1 MLISMLLMSSMLINM
16 LISMLLLS
24 SLHCDSY
31 IKASVVPQAQRM
43 SGHHRVNI
51 KMFQCPDCGK
61 EFTRKFNMER
71 HRIVSHG
78 DSNSEAD
85 SEESFDHGTEA
96 SDERDSSDEQES
108 IADEGDKGDDDDSDG
123 DEDEDEDD
131 NSSSDSQNSTDDE
144 DDDDSVWSGIRDL
157 SWTSKLLSTFNE
169 AKKEFQ
175 NEGMTVDEA
184 HQEAYQH
191 VLPKLRRNI
200 MSNYVRKI
208 VDAAK
213 LHKDPVHKKI
223 MSTKRK
229 LQEDDDYEAQEA
241 IKYAVKKRK
250 ISHSRGHRYPEWWWT
265 WGWRRRKWINLH
277 QSLNQTWDS
286 GLGLHTGYLLHDAKM
301 SIKWERVNQKW
312 ERMSQK
318 WERVSKKWER
328 VSKSGRGD
336 QKWW

>member
-1 MLISMLLMSSMLINM
+1 MSSMLISMLLMSSMLISM
-16 LISMLLLS
+16 LISMPLLS

-31 IKASVVPQAQRM
+31 IKALVAPQAQMM
-43 SGHHRVNI
+43 SGHHRGNI

-61 EFTRKFNMER
+61 EFTWKFNMER
-71 HRIVSHG
+71 HRTVSHG

-85 SEESFDHGTEA
+85 SEGSFDYGTEA
-96 SDERDSSDEQES
+96 SDEHDSSDEQES
-108 IADEGDKGDDDDSDG
+108 IADEGDNGDNDDSDDD
-123 DEDEDEDD
+123 DEDEDDDD
-131 NSSSDSQNSTDDE
+131 NSSSDSQDSADDE
-144 DDDDSVWSGIRDL
+144 DDEDSVWSGIRDL

-175 NEGMTVDEA
+175 NQGMAADEA

-200 MSNYVRKI
+200 MSNYVQKI

-213 LHKDPVHKKI
+213 LHKNPVHKKI

-250 ISHSRGHRYPEWWWT
+250 YLIQEA
-265 WGWRRRKWINLH
+265 
-277 QSLNQTWDS
+277 
-286 GLGLHTGYLLHDAKM
+286 TGTLSDDELEDEEEG
-301 SIKWERVNQKW
+301 SE
-312 ERMSQK
+312 
-318 WERVSKKWER
+318 
-328 VSKSGRGD
+328 
-336 QKWW
+336 

>member
-1 MLISMLLMSSMLINM
+1 MLISMLLMSSMLISM
-16 LISMLLLS
+16 LISMPILS
-24 SLHCDSY
+24 SMHCDSY
-31 IKASVVPQAQRM
+31 IKVLVVPQAQMM

-96 SDERDSSDEQES
+96 SDEHDSSDEQES
-108 IADEGDKGDDDDSDG
+108 IADDGDNDDGDDS
-123 DEDEDEDD
+123 DEDEDEDGD
-131 NSSSDSQNSTDDE
+131 SSSDSQSSTDDE
-144 DDDDSVWSGIRDL
+144 DEDDSVWSSIRDL
-157 SWTSKLLSTFNE
+157 SWTSKLLSAFNE

-175 NEGMTVDEA
+175 NQGMTADDA

-229 LQEDDDYEAQEA
+229 LQEGDDYEAQEA
-241 IKYAVKKRK
+241 IKYAVQKRK
-250 ISHSRGHRYPEWWWT
+250 FLIQEATGTLSDDELDYDIEEEEEEEMRY
-265 WGWRRRKWINLH
+265 
-277 QSLNQTWDS
+277 
-286 GLGLHTGYLLHDAKM
+286 A
-301 SIKWERVNQKW
+301 
-312 ERMSQK
+312 
-318 WERVSKKWER
+318 
-328 VSKSGRGD
+328 
-336 QKWW
+336 

>member
-1 MLISMLLMSSMLINM
+1 MLISMLLMSSMLISM
-16 LISMLLLS
+16 LISMPLLS

-31 IKASVVPQAQRM
+31 IKALVAPQAQMM
-43 SGHHRVNI
+43 SVHHRGNI

-61 EFTRKFNMER
+61 EFTWKFNMER
-71 HRIVSHG
+71 HRTVSHG

-85 SEESFDHGTEA
+85 SEGSFDHGTEA
-96 SDERDSSDEQES
+96 SDEHDSSDEQES
-108 IADEGDKGDDDDSDG
+108 IADEGDNGDDDDSDDD
-123 DEDEDEDD
+123 DEDEDDDD
-131 NSSSDSQNSTDDE
+131 NSSSDSQDNADDE
-144 DDDDSVWSGIRDL
+144 DDEDSVWSGIRDL

-175 NEGMTVDEA
+175 NQGMAADEA

-200 MSNYVRKI
+200 MSNYVQKI

-223 MSTKRK
+223 ISTKRK

-250 ISHSRGHRYPEWWWT
+250 YLIQEA
-265 WGWRRRKWINLH
+265 
-277 QSLNQTWDS
+277 
-286 GLGLHTGYLLHDAKM
+286 TGTLSDDELEDEEEG
-301 SIKWERVNQKW
+301 SE
-312 ERMSQK
+312 
-318 WERVSKKWER
+318 
-328 VSKSGRGD
+328 
-336 QKWW
+336 

>member
-1 MLISMLLMSSMLINM
+1 MFGRSFNFKRHMAVCKKKSVEATKSDMEAMMLEMTQAERQYRQKLEVGETVSTLLNSNEH
-16 LISMLLLS
+16 LS
-24 SLHCDSY
+24 EDSLSNEYKKALKMYRQSQVQHVSVYEHATLKPWQKEVLTFIQQPTHREVIWVVGQKGGEGKTFLQNYIKYYSY

-78 DSNSEAD
+78 DSNNEAD
-85 SEESFDHGTEA
+85 SEESFDHGTDA

-108 IADEGDKGDDDDSDG
+108 IADEGDKGDDDNSDG

-184 HQEAYQH
+184 
-191 VLPKLRRNI
+191 I
-200 MSNYVRKI
+200 RK
-208 VDAAK
+208 
-213 LHKDPVHKKI
+213 H
-223 MSTKRK
+223 
-229 LQEDDDYEAQEA
+229 
-241 IKYAVKKRK
+241 
-250 ISHSRGHRYPEWWWT
+250 
-265 WGWRRRKWINLH
+265 INMFFP
-277 QSLNQTWDS
+277 N
-286 GLGLHTGYLLHDAKM
+286 
-301 SIKWERVNQKW
+301 
-312 ERMSQK
+312 
-318 WERVSKKWER
+318 
-328 VSKSGRGD
+328 
-336 QKWW
+336 

>member
-51 KMFQCPDCGK
+51 KMFQCPDCG
-61 EFTRKFNMER
+61 
-71 HRIVSHG
+71 G
-78 DSNSEAD
+78 LW
-85 SEESFDHGTEA
+85 GT
-96 SDERDSSDEQES
+96 
-108 IADEGDKGDDDDSDG
+108 EGDKGDDDDSD

-250 ISHSRGHRYPEWWWT
+250 YLIQEA
-265 WGWRRRKWINLH
+265 
-277 QSLNQTWDS
+277 
-286 GLGLHTGYLLHDAKM
+286 TGTLSDDELEDEEEE
-301 SIKWERVNQKW
+301 SE
-312 ERMSQK
+312 
-318 WERVSKKWER
+318 
-328 VSKSGRGD
+328 
-336 QKWW
+336 

>member
-1 MLISMLLMSSMLINM
+1 MSSMLISMLISMLLMSSMLISM

-24 SLHCDSY
+24 SMHCDSY
-31 IKASVVPQAQRM
+31 IEALVVPQAQIM

-51 KMFQCPDCGK
+51 KMFHCPDCGK

-96 SDERDSSDEQES
+96 SDEHDSSDEQES
-108 IADEGDKGDDDDSDG
+108 IADEGDNDDGDGS

-131 NSSSDSQNSTDDE
+131 DNSRSDSHSSTDD
-144 DDDDSVWSGIRDL
+144 DDNDDSVWSGIRDL
-157 SWTSKLLSTFNE
+157 SWTSKLLSAFNE

-175 NEGMTVDEA
+175 NQGMMADES

-191 VLPKLRRNI
+191 VFPKLRRNI

-213 LHKDPVHKKI
+213 LHKDPVHKKSWAPNESYKK
-223 MSTKRK
+223 MMTMKPKKQSNMLWKRGNFSF
-229 LQEDDDYEAQEA
+229 
-241 IKYAVKKRK
+241 KR
-250 ISHSRGHRYPEWWWT
+250 PQV
-265 WGWRRRKWINLH
+265 L
-277 QSLNQTWDS
+277 
-286 GLGLHTGYLLHDAKM
+286 
-301 SIKWERVNQKW
+301 
-312 ERMSQK
+312 
-318 WERVSKKWER
+318 
-328 VSKSGRGD
+328 
-336 QKWW
+336 